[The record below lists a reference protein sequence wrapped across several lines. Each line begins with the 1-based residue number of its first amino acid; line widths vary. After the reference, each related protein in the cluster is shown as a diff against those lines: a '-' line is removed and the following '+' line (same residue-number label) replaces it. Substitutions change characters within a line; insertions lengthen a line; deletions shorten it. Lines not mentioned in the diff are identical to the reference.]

1 MPSKKN
7 MPHKVKATA
16 RSLACT
22 MLLTATAFAALPGH
36 AHADEAQSLE
46 ALRQTTLGLI
56 QALVQQGFLTQEKAD
71 QLVRQAGQASAAA
84 PAAAGA
90 AAAASGAVAATA
102 AAPIRVPYVP
112 EFVRKQI
119 SDQVREEVIAQ
130 AKAERWA
137 DANAIPEWVDRVKIE
152 GDMRVGLQTEGY
164 GNNNAPSAAYLAAN
178 GQNINE
184 MTDDRAR
191 LRMRARLG
199 VNAKVTQDLS
209 TVLRLTT
216 GSAAD
221 ALSTS
226 QTLGASGA
234 KSSFALDRA
243 FMRYHDDEALPWMT
257 VTAGR
262 MANPWFGS
270 DLVWNENLTL
280 DGLQAQFDPA
290 AKSDA
295 VWRPY
300 AGTGVFAL
308 QDVETSLSNQ
318 AKSKWMLGLQGGVE
332 WVPDN
337 ALRAKVG
344 LGYYDYK
351 NISGVRNSFGTTTN
365 NKTAPDFRQKGNTLF
380 DIANDGGATTLYAL
394 AADYQIVNFTAML
407 DMNLYDPVHVIST
420 LDYVENIGFDQDKTS
435 ARTGITVA
443 RQTTGYMA
451 RVAVGMPS
459 MLLRG
464 DWQASLAY
472 RYLEADAVLDAMT
485 DSDFHLGG
493 TNNKGYV
500 LGLQYALGR
509 NNWVSARYLSSN
521 EVSGPPLSVNAM
533 QVYFNAKF

>member
-1 MPSKKN
+1 MSYKN
-7 MPHKVKATA
+7 LKLKAA
-16 RSLACT
+16 AAACAV
-22 MLLTATAFAALPGH
+22 LLSATLGT

-71 QLVRQAGQASAAA
+71 QLVRQAGQRSET
-84 PAAAGA
+84 
-90 AAAASGAVAATA
+90 VATA
-102 AAPIRVPYVP
+102 RDAKTDKAAKGEAAPIRVPYVP
-112 EFVRKQI
+112 EFLKKQI
-119 SDQVREEVIAQ
+119 TDQVREEVIAQ

-137 DANAIPEWVDRVKIE
+137 DANAIPEWVDRIKVE

-164 GNNNAPSAAYLAAN
+164 GSNNAASAAYLAAN
-178 GQNINE
+178 GQAINE
-184 MTDDRAR
+184 MTDDRTR

-209 TVLRLTT
+209 TSVRLTT

-221 ALSTS
+221 PLSTS
-226 QTLGASGA
+226 QTLGASGT

-257 VTAGR
+257 LTAGR
-262 MANPWFGS
+262 MANPWFGT

-280 DGLQAQFDPA
+280 DGVQAQFDPA

-295 VWRPY
+295 VWRPF
-300 AGTGVFAL
+300 AGTGLFAL
-308 QDVETSLSNQ
+308 QDVETTALSNK
-318 AKSKWMLGLQGGVE
+318 AKSKWLVGVQGGVE

-337 ALRAKVG
+337 AKRAKLG
-344 LGYYDYK
+344 LGYYDFQ
-351 NISGVRNSFGTTTN
+351 NVSGVRNSFNTTPTN
-365 NKTAPDFRQKGNTLF
+365 NPTDKTAPDFRQKGNTLF
-380 DIANDGGATTLYAL
+380 DIANNGGQSTLYAL
-394 AADYQIVNFTAML
+394 ANDYQVLNLTAML
-407 DMNLYDPVHVIST
+407 DLNMYDPVHVIST
-420 LDYVENIGFDQDKTS
+420 LDYVENIGFSESKTLE
-435 ARTGITVA
+435 RTGLDVP

-451 RVAVGMPS
+451 KVAVGMPA

-464 DWQASLAY
+464 DWQATLAY
-472 RYLEADAVLDAMT
+472 RYLEADAVLDSMT

-500 LGLQYALGR
+500 LGMQYALGR
-509 NNWVSARYLSSN
+509 NNWVSARWLSSN
-521 EVSGPPLSVNAM
+521 EVSGPPLTVNAL

>member
-1 MPSKKN
+1 MNFESNSMSSKHPKPKTRITALAVLLSAT
-7 MPHKVKATA
+7 MATA
-16 RSLACT
+16 QA
-22 MLLTATAFAALPGH
+22 G
-36 AHADEAQSLE
+36 EAESLE

-71 QLVRQAGQASAAA
+71 QLVRQASQKPPESA
-84 PAAAGA
+84 
-90 AAAASGAVAATA
+90 AVAASDAPGKAA

-112 EFVRKQI
+112 EFVKKQI

-130 AKAERWA
+130 ARAERWA

-152 GDMRVGLQTEGY
+152 GEMRVGLQTDSY
-164 GNNNAPSAAYLAAN
+164 GNNNAASAAFLNAN

-184 MTDDRAR
+184 MTDERAR

-209 TVLRLTT
+209 TSLRLTT
-216 GSAAD
+216 GSVAD
-221 ALSTS
+221 PLSTS
-226 QTLGASGA
+226 QTLGASGS

-243 FMRYHDDEALPWMT
+243 FMRYHDDEGLPWMT
-257 VTAGR
+257 LTAGR
-262 MANPWFGS
+262 MANPWFGT
-270 DLVWNENLTL
+270 DLVWNESLTL
-280 DGLQAQFDPA
+280 DGVQAQFDPA
-290 AKSDA
+290 AKSNA
-295 VWRPY
+295 VWRPF
-300 AGTGVFAL
+300 AGSGLFAL

-318 AKSKWMLGLQGGVE
+318 ARSKWLVGVQGGVE

-337 ALRAKVG
+337 NRRARIG
-344 LGYYDYK
+344 LGYYDFQHV
-351 NISGVRNSFGTTTN
+351 SGVRNPVLDTTLYD
-365 NKTAPDFRQKGNTLF
+365 KTAPDFRQKGNTLF
-380 DIANDGGATTLYAL
+380 DISNSSSATPKPLWAL
-394 AADYQIVNFTAML
+394 AADYQLLNLTAML
-407 DMNLYDPVHVIST
+407 DLNMYDPVHVIST
-420 LDYVENIGFDQDKTS
+420 LDYVENIGFSQDKTL
-435 ARTGITVA
+435 ARTGVKVE

-459 MLLRG
+459 MLLYG

-500 LGLQYALGR
+500 LGLQYGLGR
-509 NNWVSARYLSSN
+509 NTWMSARYLSSN
-521 EVSGPPLSVNAM
+521 EVSGPPLSVNVV